1 MSEMTIAEIR
11 KEAGFTQQE
20 MADKLGISRQTYAKF
35 EADPSTA
42 TIAQAK
48 RVCEILGEKYQ
59 HIFFGRM
66 VS

>member
-59 HIFFGRM
+59 QIYFGRM